1 MSSNNDRYSNIQ
13 ELDGLPAFDD
23 DLVEGKMLLDEDML
37 IDIKKVI
44 PFEKLNNI
52 GTESC
57 LFTLQGKEYIMLRI
71 VGFDSDKVKYVLK
84 REVAEVGYASD
95 DDVEDDIKL
104 CAGCSGVIFKGKE
117 IIIEDKCYHKHCV
130 D

>member
-1 MSSNNDRYSNIQ
+1 MSSNNNQYSDINS
-13 ELDGLPAFDD
+13 LDNLPAFED
-23 DLVEGKMLLDEDML
+23 DLIEGKMLLDEDML

-44 PFEKLNNI
+44 PFEKLNDI

-71 VGFDSDKVKYVLK
+71 VGFDNDKVKYVIK
-84 REVAEVGYASD
+84 REVAEVGYA
-95 DDVEDDIKL
+95 EDDEVKGGL
-104 CAGCSGVIFKGKE
+104 LTCASCGGIIFEGKE
-117 IIIEDKCYHKHCV
+117 VVVNGEHYHEYCI